1 MPWYEGC
8 PQESVFG
15 LDSSHKIATIK
26 DMQSIQERVLEIKLW
41 AIKSAERWVG
51 QWGMATLVV
60 LVGLASFGLGRLSA
74 LEDMRP
80 MVSIGHAP
88 ISSKPRAMALGA
100 QFVASRTGTVYYFP
114 WCGGAQQIPLEKQ
127 VWFASE
133 NAAKKAGFRP
143 AKNCKGLANSQ

>member
-1 MPWYEGC
+1 
-8 PQESVFG
+8 
-15 LDSSHKIATIK
+15 
-26 DMQSIQERVLEIKLW
+26 MQSIQERVLEIKLW